1 LYCACI
7 AAVLSKESGLMV
19 APLLVLFDLMLG
31 GGTAWRRRTA
41 LHLALLPVWLLYLW
55 WRTHLG
61 MMPAVADLTAGLD
74 WSGWPSLQ
82 LERLSRLV
90 APGATA
96 PAVTVGLFTAFVA
109 VTAGKTRGVR
119 RWIVFAA
126 VWVAMTFAPTS
137 WQPVFPNLLNGRSL
151 VLTSLGLALAA
162 GVVNAAA
169 APRWWA
175 RVGRIA
181 LVVAA
186 IAMGA
191 CVRTLQDDYARQ
203 WQRMRALREQ
213 VAATAPRVRTEA
225 PLVLLSLHLGHD
237 FRLPFLDVERAYPLA
252 ATPLVPAPIPF
263 VSLGSVLD
271 LSAGPMM
278 MAGDVTAWRVMW
290 QHGATLAY
298 WRLGDHGSGELVTI
312 DGPGASTPSF
322 SPDAN
327 GFVPDRGPASPW
339 SIGSLEVAAGAAFSG
354 GRVGWQAKDGSIGEF
369 ALGPSRQSGAE
380 HRQTIDVSTDA
391 SFVMFATLGG
401 GIVRMTV
408 ALDGPA
414 PPRATALVALPMPEL
429 APLRRTLRGAPMALS
444 ECGDGLAW
452 NSLPADA
459 EPGSAAIVL
468 MNRSFGFRVS
478 RPTGRTRR
486 VAARRPA
493 ATVAAGAL
501 SRYHDVLLP
510 RVSRR
515 RPDVAL
521 RGRLV
526 RRPAPVTGAGP
537 RWRCRR
543 AHRSTR
549 ADCSGRSRS
558 AAKGQCAASFTAAR
572 RGSRCASVNCGARM
586 VTPTRDPVRE
596 YNRLMALRPRIG
608 ALLPLAAAMWIA
620 AFAGPRACAQ
630 DAPARVPGSRVLED
644 GRLRARPADH
654 CRPRADPVARSRQWL
669 RRRRHGR
676 FVAVQ
681 PREPR
686 AIRGGRVPRHLGRRA
701 RAGRGSRVR
710 ELQHQRRRLRR
721 HPLG

>member
-1 LYCACI
+1 MEQTPATRRACWIGALLPVCFAIWLHGPMWDGGLLSDDLVLRAYVVDPGSHGPVVAWRRVMEDLQGPWLFGAPLFYRPLVTFTFVLEYWLSGGAEWMPHVTNIALAASCVLGVGRLAGHFGGPWAAFSAGMLFAAHPAGNELICWPCARADLLLVAVTVAALAALARQRRAGGLLPGPALYCACI

-19 APLLVLFDLMLG
+19 ALLLVLFDLMLG

-213 VAATAPRVRTEA
+213 VAATAPRGRTEA

-290 QHGATLAY
+290 QHRATLAY
-298 WRLGDHGSGELVTI
+298 WRLGDHGGGELVTI
-312 DGPGASTPSF
+312 DGPGASTLRF

-401 GIVRMTV
+401 GIVRMTA

-478 RPTGRTRR
+478 RPTPGRVELPRDVQLRLWQLARFPDTTTYYYLECRAAGRT
-486 VAARRPA
+486 
-493 ATVAAGAL
+493 
-501 SRYHDVLLP
+501 
-510 RVSRR
+510 
-515 RPDVAL
+515 
-521 RGRLV
+521 
-526 RRPAPVTGAGP
+526 
-537 RWRCRR
+537 WR
-543 AHRSTR
+543 SEV
-549 ADCSGRSRS
+549 D
-558 AAKGQCAASFTAAR
+558 
-572 RGSRCASVNCGARM
+572 
-586 VTPTRDPVRE
+586 
-596 YNRLMALRPRIG
+596 
-608 ALLPLAAAMWIA
+608 W
-620 AFAGPRACAQ
+620 
-630 DAPARVPGSRVLED
+630 
-644 GRLRARPADH
+644 
-654 CRPRADPVARSRQWL
+654 
-669 RRRRHGR
+669 
-676 FVAVQ
+676 FVA
-681 PREPR
+681 PHR
-686 AIRGGRVPRHLGRRA
+686 
-701 RAGRGSRVR
+701 
-710 ELQHQRRRLRR
+710 
-721 HPLG
+721 